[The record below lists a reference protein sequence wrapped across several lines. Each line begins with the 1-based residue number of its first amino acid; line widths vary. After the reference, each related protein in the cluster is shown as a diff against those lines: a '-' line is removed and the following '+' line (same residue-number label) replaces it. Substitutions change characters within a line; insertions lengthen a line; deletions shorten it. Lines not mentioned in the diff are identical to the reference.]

1 MLERAISCGCGK
13 ACVEYLFHFLLI
25 TVYDDG
31 VVVRRILLKEFN
43 VVNFLAY
50 PSQADNEHKFHLKRS
65 ITKFV
70 DRIFNS
76 VSTFSS

>member
-1 MLERAISCGCGK
+1 MC
-13 ACVEYLFHFLLI
+13 YLMWMRKSTCRIFFHFLLI

-43 VVNFLAY
+43 VLNVLAY
-50 PSQADNEHKFHLKRS
+50 PSQADNEHEFYLKRS

-76 VSTFSS
+76 VSSFSS